1 MGIPE
6 VTSST
11 NVVKKPTTGSPFKS
25 NNVAK
30 YYNIVREMAI
40 TDFRLK
46 YHDSALGYIWTML
59 NPLLMFGV
67 YYFVFTKIFPSKI
80 PNYPLFLLIGI
91 FTYAF
96 FQDCTFSAMNALAG
110 KAGIMKKIYFPK
122 TIIIIASSSTCTFS
136 FIINLTALI
145 VLIVFVKGIS
155 FWVFLLPIAI
165 LCMILFSTGIGFFL
179 GAMYA
184 YFRDMAQIWGVVVLV
199 LFWLSPI
206 VFDVETLPEQISTFV
221 YLNPLTRILGLMRHY
236 LLYDFFDLRFLLMT
250 IFYSL
255 LSLLIGY
262 FFFKKHEHKLS
273 ELF

>member
-1 MGIPE
+1 MDDPDI
-6 VTSST
+6 TSSM
-11 NVVKKPTTGSPFKS
+11 NAVKRPTMVPQTKT

-40 TDFRLK
+40 ADFRLK

-80 PNYPLFLLIGI
+80 PDYPLFLLIGI

-122 TIIIIASSSTCTFS
+122 TIIIIASSSTCTLS
-136 FIINLTALI
+136 YIINLSALFG
-145 VLIVFVKGIS
+145 LIVFVKGVPS
-155 FWVFLLPIAI
+155 LVFLLPIPI
-165 LCMILFSTGIGFFL
+165 LCMIIFSTGIGFFL
-179 GAMYA
+179 GALYA
-184 YFRDMAQIWGVVVLV
+184 YFRDMAQIWAVLVLV

-206 VFDVETLPEQISTFV
+206 VFNVETLPEQISTLV
-221 YLNPLTRILGLMRHY
+221 YLNPMTRILGLMRHY
-236 LLYDFFDLRFLLMT
+236 LLYDYFDLRLLLMT
-250 IFYSL
+250 IFYSI

-262 FFFKKHEHKLS
+262 FVFRKHQHKLS